1 VVKEHDSGEGTP
13 LTAALSSGG
22 TEKSAAPLRGAA
34 LLAVDVGNTNT
45 VLGLFEGR
53 ELVCHWRLTTRR
65 EATSDEIALSVQGL
79 LASDARSGANPS
91 EAIVA
96 NVVPSLRFPIRQ
108 ALRQI
113 IRGEP
118 LFVEPGVKTGMPIL
132 YDVPQEVGADRIA
145 NAVAAY
151 EQLGGPCVVVD
162 FGTATT
168 FDVVTAR
175 GEYAGGVIAPGISI
189 SAEALFQRA
198 ARLWPVEIR
207 KPEKVVGRTMAG
219 CIQSGL
225 YFGYLSLVDGILD
238 RIAREIGA
246 GGPRPRVIAT
256 GGLAA
261 LFEGGSERIEKV
273 DPLLTLAGLR
283 LIHERNRG
291 G

>member
-1 VVKEHDSGEGTP
+1 MVKET
-13 LTAALSSGG
+13 GG
-22 TEKSAAPLRGAA
+22 V

-45 VLGLFEGR
+45 VLGIYEGR
-53 ELVCHWRLTTRR
+53 ELTRHWRLTTRR

-79 LASDARSGANPS
+79 LSSEPRQGEKPS
-91 EAIVA
+91 EVIVA
-96 NVVPSLRFPIRQ
+96 NVVPSLKFPIRQ
-108 ALRQI
+108 ALRHI
-113 IRGEP
+113 VGKEP

-145 NAVAAY
+145 NAVAAHAR
-151 EQLGGPCVVVD
+151 LGGPCVVVD

-175 GEYAGGVIAPGISI
+175 GEYAGGVIVPGISI
-189 SAEALFQRA
+189 SAEALFEKA

-207 KPEKVVGRTMAG
+207 RPEKVVGKTMAG

-225 YFGYLSLVDGILD
+225 YFGYLSLVDGVLD
-238 RIAREIGA
+238 RIAREIG
-246 GGPRPRVIAT
+246 GRPRVIAT

-261 LFEGGSERIEKV
+261 LFEGGSDRIEEV
-273 DPLLTLAGLR
+273 DPLLTLTGLL